1 MRERG
6 GEITMNKLLNLIND
20 LNKSVKTNEKIK
32 LSEAINLNDYSIY
45 DLFLLLEIFKGNF
58 VESKDIDGVVIQF
71 DFVPLDSKFKVKNL
85 KGKTIFIYDYL
96 VVASEY

>member
-1 MRERG
+1 MCERG
-6 GEITMNKLLNLIND
+6 GDITMNKLLNLIND
-20 LNKSVKTNEKIK
+20 LNKSVETNEKIK

-85 KGKTIFIYDYL
+85 KGKRIFIYDYL

>member
-96 VVASEY
+96 VVATEY

>member
-20 LNKSVKTNEKIK
+20 LNKSVETNEKIK